1 MQRIEISN
9 NNFKNF
15 VTENVVQQAKWYFCL
30 EICLTISYNSS
41 HNHIFQL
48 FHIYPAIGSQSLEKA
63 GMLSKPSITRLL
75 IHAPLTE
82 ITINNPLNSLST
94 GEE

>member
-1 MQRIEISN
+1 MVFLLRNMFDHLLLLFSQPHFSA
-9 NNFKNF
+9 
-15 VTENVVQQAKWYFCL
+15 V
-30 EICLTISYNSS
+30 SY
-41 HNHIFQL
+41 
-48 FHIYPAIGSQSLEKA
+48 IYPAIGSQSLEKA
-63 GMLSKPSITRLL
+63 GMLSKPSITKLP